1 MNIAITGSNGYLGGH
16 LALFLAE
23 RGHQIQS
30 MGRAQGFGL
39 GQPVQL
45 PESTDALIHC
55 AYDFKAFGEAAND
68 RTNVQGSIAL
78 FKKAHAVGIRKLV
91 FISSMAAFPGC
102 KSIYGR
108 GKLAVEN
115 AVRELGVLSIRPGTI
130 HGAENKGIF
139 GTLKKLASLPVV
151 PLPGGGGQG
160 IYLVHIDDL
169 CEAICRLA
177 LDGEPQTAA
186 TVALAHPEKTTLRE
200 IINRLNGS
208 PKPSIPVPASLLLPG
223 LKFLEFFLKGRSPVR
238 SDSLVSLLN
247 PSPNPNFD
255 GICCGFRPFG

>member
-1 MNIAITGSNGYLGGH
+1 MNIAITGSNGYLGDH
-16 LALFLAE
+16 LARFLAS
-23 RGHQIQS
+23 RGHKVHP
-30 MGRAQGFGL
+30 MDRTGGFEL
-39 GQPVQL
+39 GGNVQL
-45 PESTDALIHC
+45 PGSTDALIHC
-55 AYDFKAFGEAAND
+55 AYDFKAFGEAANE

-78 FKKAHAVGIRKLV
+78 FHKAHAAGIRKLV

-115 AVRELGVLSIRPGTI
+115 VVRELGVLSIRPGTI
-130 HGAENKGIF
+130 HGAENQGIF
-139 GTLKKLASLPVV
+139 GTLKKLSSLPVV

-177 LDGEPQTAA
+177 LDGEPQTGAP
-186 TVALAHPEKTTLRE
+186 VELAHPEKTTLRE

-247 PSPNPNFD
+247 PNPKPDFHEICQGFQNF
-255 GICCGFRPFG
+255 